1 MLCNLTWVVLI
12 SHSYY
17 YFTPPKKLQ
26 LKKMNNSKPAPETS
40 EPSETV
46 EQGSMTNESGS
57 GENTEELMDGTT
69 TENKVL
75 KNGSIENGKKETL
88 AFSKNRKKR
97 KFPSREVISK
107 ER

>member
-1 MLCNLTWVVLI
+1 M
-12 SHSYY
+12 
-17 YFTPPKKLQ
+17 KK
-26 LKKMNNSKPAPETS
+26 KNNSKPAPETS

-107 ER
+107 EREEKRRALREQKVVRKRS